1 MLQLAQIEDAV
12 NQTLRKSTQAVSL
25 HALNSKPQQLRILLL
40 VMLIAEQCWEWRWR
54 SQCMVSNREVILTC
68 IMVSVHE
75 QQVCQAGHDD
85 DQILLVVGVGMFG
98 APRPTSLDSA
108 DDSRL

>member
-40 VMLIAEQCWEWRWR
+40 VMLIADAMLGME
-54 SQCMVSNREVILTC
+54 MAKP
-68 IMVSVHE
+68 VHG
-75 QQVCQAGHDD
+75 QQ
-85 DQILLVVGVGMFG
+85 
-98 APRPTSLDSA
+98 P
-108 DDSRL
+108 